1 MGGVPL
7 PLGEGLWLPRSWG
20 GERIDFAQHLC
31 SWCGAQVNSKLM
43 DFPDMC
49 NSAAV
54 ANDSEH
60 RKKCKGREKGR
71 GKRGRGGEGGLQ
83 RKQETTRRRCR
94 FADPSPR
101 VWASWQMHVSWALL
115 WRNRRSEAALR
126 ATRGSRWTDGPC
138 RSAGLCAEG
147 SRAAA
152 EMLCSLPFERM
163 NIRHLQNSPLVLG

>member
-1 MGGVPL
+1 MKHDFSVEGVSEGRGCVEGVPL

-83 RKQETTRRRCR
+83 CKQETTRMRCR
-94 FADPSPR
+94 LQIQARVSGHHGKCVCPGHSSGKTAYPR
-101 VWASWQMHVSWALL
+101 Q
-115 WRNRRSEAALR
+115 
-126 ATRGSRWTDGPC
+126 P
-138 RSAGLCAEG
+138 
-147 SRAAA
+147 
-152 EMLCSLPFERM
+152 
-163 NIRHLQNSPLVLG
+163 